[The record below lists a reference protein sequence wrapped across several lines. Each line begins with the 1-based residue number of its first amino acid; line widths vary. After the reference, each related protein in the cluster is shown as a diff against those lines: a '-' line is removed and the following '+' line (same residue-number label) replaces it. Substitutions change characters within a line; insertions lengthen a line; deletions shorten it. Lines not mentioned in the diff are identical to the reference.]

1 MRVSPPSDL
10 RPYLRTLDAETLAD
24 LLYAQAERDP
34 ELRHSLELRAATQ
47 SGDVT
52 EAHRLLDTAVTDGN
66 VEYAAKIG
74 AVLDTLQRLLDAGSR
89 ADLAPLAR
97 RTVDDVSEV
106 LEQSGDHAGDLGDR
120 LELAVELYARACAA
134 RPPDPEKLADWILE
148 VEFDGPGWPVLDL
161 ADFATALGEPG
172 LRRIKSTVDDV
183 LAASAAGHRR
193 DVAERLREQ
202 LAEVLGDVDELV
214 AILSAKPPRRDVS
227 LKIVRVLRAAGRH
240 SEAIA
245 HAARALT
252 QDKNPSAEPPPHG
265 VFGGPGGG
273 APGSGRSP
281 ARQWD
286 ETSRRRKEFDARPD
300 RETFAA
306 LREAAIADGK
316 WTTQRRAALARL
328 RELADDGAGPADELA
343 RVLLD
348 DGRPDEA
355 WRACVRFG
363 ASPELKLELAE
374 QRAAEHPAETIPVFR
389 EHVEELIER
398 KDPQAYREAARR
410 LKLLRTL
417 HKRSE
422 TPDEFAAYL
431 AALVETHRRKTRL
444 ITEIR
449 TARIAIPKPV
459 KTGASPRAGGSAAR
473 TPKSS

>member
-24 LLYAQAERDP
+24 LLHAQAERDP
-34 ELRHSLELRAATQ
+34 ELRHTLELRAATQ
-47 SGDVT
+47 SGDVS

-66 VEYAAKIG
+66 VEYTAKIG
-74 AVLDTLQRLLDAGSR
+74 AVLDTLQRMLDAGSR

-97 RTVDDVSEV
+97 RTVDDISEV

-120 LELAVELYARACAA
+120 LDRAVELYARACAA

-148 VEFDGPGWPVLDL
+148 VEFDGPGRPVIDL
-161 ADFATALGEPG
+161 AEFATALGEPG
-172 LRRIKSTVDDV
+172 LTRIKSTVDDV
-183 LAASAAGHRR
+183 LAASGPGHRR

-252 QDKNPSAEPPPHG
+252 HDKQHDKQPPPEQPEDETARRRNDFEAEP
-265 VFGGPGGG
+265 
-273 APGSGRSP
+273 S
-281 ARQWD
+281 
-286 ETSRRRKEFDARPD
+286 
-300 RETFAA
+300 RETYAA
-306 LREAAIADGK
+306 LREAAQAAGK
-316 WTTQRRAALARL
+316 WTVQRRDALACL
-328 RELADDGAGPADELA
+328 RERAAEGVEQADELVG
-343 RVLLD
+343 VLLD

-363 ASPELKLELAE
+363 AAPELRLELAE

-398 KDPQAYREAARR
+398 KDPRAYQEAARR

-417 HKRSE
+417 HKRAE
-422 TPDEFAAYL
+422 TSDEFTAYL

-449 TARIAIPKPV
+449 TARIAIPKAV
-459 KTGASPRAGGSAAR
+459 TSPR
-473 TPKSS
+473 TPR

>member
-1 MRVSPPSDL
+1 MDV
-10 RPYLRTLDAETLAD
+10 ETLAD
-24 LLYAQAERDP
+24 LLHAQAERDP

-66 VEYAAKIG
+66 VEYTAKIG
-74 AVLDTLQRLLDAGSR
+74 AVLDTLQRMLDAGSR

-97 RTVDDVSEV
+97 RTVDDISEV
-106 LEQSGDHAGDLGDR
+106 LEQSGDHAGDLADR
-120 LELAVELYARACAA
+120 LDRAVELYARACTA

-148 VEFDGPGWPVLDL
+148 VEFDGPGRPVIDL
-161 ADFATALGEPG
+161 AEFATALGEPG
-172 LRRIKSTVDDV
+172 LKRIKSTVDDV
-183 LAASAAGHRR
+183 LAANGPGHRR

-214 AILSAKPPRRDVS
+214 AILSAKPPRVDVS

-252 QDKNPSAEPPPHG
+252 HDKQPPSPEPE
-265 VFGGPGGG
+265 
-273 APGSGRSP
+273 S
-281 ARQWD
+281 
-286 ETSRRRKEFDARPD
+286 ETARRRKEFDARPD
-300 RETFAA
+300 RETYAA
-306 LREAAIADGK
+306 LREAAQAAGK
-316 WTTQRRAALARL
+316 WTVQRRDALACL
-328 RELADDGAGPADELA
+328 RERAAEGVEQADELA

-363 ASPELKLELAE
+363 ASTELRLELAE

-389 EHVEELIER
+389 EHVDELIER
-398 KDPQAYREAARR
+398 KDPQAYQEAARR

-417 HKRSE
+417 HKRAE
-422 TPDEFAAYL
+422 TADEFTAYL
-431 AALVETHRRKTRL
+431 AALVENHRRKTRL

-449 TARIAIPKPV
+449 AARIAMPKAV
-459 KTGASPRAGGSAAR
+459 TSPR
-473 TPKSS
+473 TPR

>member
-1 MRVSPPSDL
+1 MG
-10 RPYLRTLDAETLAD
+10 AETLAD
-24 LLYAQAERDP
+24 LLHAQAERDP
-34 ELRHSLELRAATQ
+34 ELRHTLELRAATQ
-47 SGDVT
+47 SGDVS

-66 VEYAAKIG
+66 GEYTAKIG
-74 AVLDTLQRLLDAGSR
+74 AVLDTLQRMLDAGSR

-106 LEQSGDHAGDLGDR
+106 LEQSGDHTGDLGERLDR
-120 LELAVELYARACAA
+120 AVELYARACAA

-148 VEFDGPGWPVLDL
+148 VEFDGPGRPAIDL

-183 LAASAAGHRR
+183 LAASGPGHRR
-193 DVAERLREQ
+193 EVAEGLREQ

-214 AILSAKPPRRDVS
+214 AILSAKPPRREIS

-252 QDKNPSAEPPPHG
+252 QDKNPKPPP
-265 VFGGPGGG
+265 P
-273 APGSGRSP
+273 PQQSP
-281 ARQWD
+281 PDD
-286 ETSRRRKEFDARPD
+286 ETSRRRQAFDAEPG
-300 RETFAA
+300 RETYTA
-306 LREAAIADGK
+306 LREAATADGK
-316 WTTQRRAALARL
+316 WPAQRRAALVRL
-328 RELADDGAGPADELA
+328 RERAAEGGADELA

-363 ASPELKLELAE
+363 ASPELKRELAE

-389 EHVEELIER
+389 EHVEELIEH
-398 KDPQAYREAARR
+398 KDPAAYQEAARR

-417 HKRSE
+417 HKRAE
-422 TPDEFAAYL
+422 TPDEFTAYL
-431 AALVETHRRKTRL
+431 ASLVETHRRKTRL

-449 TARIAIPKPV
+449 TARIALPKAV
-459 KTGASPRAGGSAAR
+459 TNSR
-473 TPKSS
+473 TPR

>member
-1 MRVSPPSDL
+1 MSPHSDL

-24 LLYAQAERDP
+24 LLHAQAERDP

-47 SGDVT
+47 SGDVS

-66 VEYAAKIG
+66 VEYTAKIG
-74 AVLDTLQRLLDAGSR
+74 AVLDTLQRMLDAGSR

-97 RTVDDVSEV
+97 RTVDDISEV
-106 LEQSGDHAGDLGDR
+106 LEQSGDHAGDLADR
-120 LELAVELYARACAA
+120 LDRAVELYARACAA

-148 VEFDGPGWPVLDL
+148 VEFDGPGRPVIDL
-161 ADFATALGEPG
+161 AEFATALGEPG
-172 LRRIKSTVDDV
+172 LKRIKSTVDDV
-183 LAASAAGHRR
+183 LAANGPGHRR

-214 AILSAKPPRRDVS
+214 AILSAKPPRVDVS

-252 QDKNPSAEPPPHG
+252 HDKQPPALSP
-265 VFGGPGGG
+265 GPE
-273 APGSGRSP
+273 S
-281 ARQWD
+281 
-286 ETSRRRKEFDARPD
+286 ETSRRRKEFDANPG
-300 RETFAA
+300 RETFAV
-306 LREAAIADGK
+306 LREAATKDGK
-316 WTTQRRAALARL
+316 WTVQRREALARL
-328 RELADDGAGPADELA
+328 RERAAEGVEQADELV

-363 ASPELKLELAE
+363 ASAELKLELAE

-389 EHVEELIER
+389 EHVDELIER
-398 KDPQAYREAARR
+398 KDPQAYQEAARR

-417 HKRSE
+417 HKRAE
-422 TPDEFAAYL
+422 TPDEFTAYL
-431 AALVETHRRKTRL
+431 AALVENHRRKTRL

-449 TARIAIPKPV
+449 TARIAMPKAV
-459 KTGASPRAGGSAAR
+459 TSPR
-473 TPKSS
+473 TPR

>member
-1 MRVSPPSDL
+1 MSPPSDL

-24 LLYAQAERDP
+24 LLHAQAERDP

-47 SGDVT
+47 SGDVS

-66 VEYAAKIG
+66 GEYTAKVG
-74 AVLDTLQRLLDAGSR
+74 AVLDTLQRMLDAGSR

-97 RTVDDVSEV
+97 RTVDDISEV
-106 LEQSGDHAGDLGDR
+106 FEQAGDHDGDLGDR
-120 LELAVELYARACAA
+120 LDRAVELYARACAA

-148 VEFDGPGWPVLDL
+148 VEFDGPGRPSIDL

-183 LAASAAGHRR
+183 LTASGPGHRR

-214 AILSAKPPRRDVS
+214 AILSAKPPRRDIS

-252 QDKNPSAEPPPHG
+252 THDKNPLPPEPE
-265 VFGGPGGG
+265 
-273 APGSGRSP
+273 
-281 ARQWD
+281 D
-286 ETSRRRKEFDARPD
+286 ETSRRRKDFDAKPD

-306 LREAAIADGK
+306 LREAATADGK

-328 RELADDGAGPADELA
+328 RELAAEGIGQADELA

-398 KDPQAYREAARR
+398 KDPQAYQEAARR

-422 TPDEFAAYL
+422 SPDEFTAYL
-431 AALVETHRRKTRL
+431 GALVETHRRKTRL

-449 TARIAIPKPV
+449 TARIAMPKAV
-459 KTGASPRAGGSAAR
+459 TSPRPPR
-473 TPKSS
+473 

>member
-1 MRVSPPSDL
+1 MSPHSDL

-24 LLYAQAERDP
+24 LLHAQAERDP

-47 SGDVT
+47 SGDVS

-66 VEYAAKIG
+66 GEYTAKVG
-74 AVLDTLQRLLDAGSR
+74 AVLDTLQRMLDAGSP

-97 RTVDDVSEV
+97 RTVDDISEV
-106 LEQSGDHAGDLGDR
+106 LERSGDHAGDLGDR
-120 LELAVELYARACAA
+120 LDRAVELYARACAA

-148 VEFDGPGWPVLDL
+148 VEFDGPGRPAIDL

-183 LAASAAGHRR
+183 LAASGPGHRR
-193 DVAERLREQ
+193 DVAEGLREQ

-252 QDKNPSAEPPPHG
+252 QDKKPREPEPEPE
-265 VFGGPGGG
+265 
-273 APGSGRSP
+273 
-281 ARQWD
+281 D
-286 ETSRRRKEFDARPD
+286 ETSRRRQEFDAEPG
-300 RETFAA
+300 RETYAA
-306 LREAAIADGK
+306 LREAATADGK
-316 WTTQRRAALARL
+316 WPAQRRAALACL
-328 RELADDGAGPADELA
+328 RERAAEGGADELV

-363 ASPELKLELAE
+363 ATPELKLELAE

-389 EHVEELIER
+389 EHVDELIER
-398 KDPQAYREAARR
+398 KDPQAYQEAARR
-410 LKLLRTL
+410 LKLLRGL
-417 HKRSE
+417 HKRAE
-422 TPDEFAAYL
+422 TQDEFTAYL
-431 AALVETHRRKTRL
+431 ATLVETHRRKTRL

-459 KTGASPRAGGSAAR
+459 TPSRAPR
-473 TPKSS
+473 

>member
-1 MRVSPPSDL
+1 MSPHPDL

-24 LLYAQAERDP
+24 LLHAQAERDP

-47 SGDVT
+47 SGDVS

-66 VEYAAKIG
+66 AEYTAKIG
-74 AVLDTLQRLLDAGSR
+74 AVLDTLQRMLDAGSR

-97 RTVDDVSEV
+97 RTVDDISEV
-106 LEQSGDHAGDLGDR
+106 LEQTGDYTGDLADR
-120 LELAVELYARACAA
+120 LDRAVELYARACAA

-148 VEFDGPGWPVLDL
+148 VEFDGPGRPVIDL
-161 ADFATALGEPG
+161 AEFAAALGEPG
-172 LRRIKSTVDDV
+172 LKRIKSTVDDV
-183 LAASAAGHRR
+183 LAANSPGHRR

-214 AILSAKPPRRDVS
+214 AILSAKPPRVDVS

-252 QDKNPSAEPPPHG
+252 HDKQPLPEPE
-265 VFGGPGGG
+265 
-273 APGSGRSP
+273 S
-281 ARQWD
+281 
-286 ETSRRRKEFDARPD
+286 ETSRRRKEFDAQPS

-306 LREAAIADGK
+306 LRAAATAEGK
-316 WTTQRRAALARL
+316 WTAQRREALTCL
-328 RELADDGAGPADELA
+328 RERAAEGIEQADELV

-363 ASPELKLELAE
+363 ASAELKLELAE
-374 QRAAEHPAETIPVFR
+374 QRAAEHPAEAIPVLR
-389 EHVEELIER
+389 EHVDELIER
-398 KDPQAYREAARR
+398 KDPQAYQEAARR
-410 LKLLRTL
+410 LKVLRTL
-417 HKRSE
+417 HKRAE
-422 TPDEFAAYL
+422 TPDEFTAYL
-431 AALVETHRRKTRL
+431 AALVENHRRKTRL

-449 TARIAIPKPV
+449 AARIALPKAAT
-459 KTGASPRAGGSAAR
+459 TGASPRAGGSATR
-473 TPKSS
+473 TPERPVTSPRTPR

>member
-1 MRVSPPSDL
+1 MSPHSDL
-10 RPYLRTLDAETLAD
+10 RPFLRTLDAETLAD
-24 LLYAQAERDP
+24 LVHAQAERDP

-47 SGDVT
+47 SGDVS

-66 VEYAAKIG
+66 GEYTAKVG
-74 AVLDTLQRLLDAGSR
+74 AVLDTLQRMLDAGSR

-97 RTVDDVSEV
+97 RTVDDISEV
-106 LEQSGDHAGDLGDR
+106 LELSGDHAGDLGDR
-120 LELAVELYARACAA
+120 LDRAVELYARACAA

-148 VEFDGPGWPVLDL
+148 VEFDGPGRPSIDL

-183 LAASAAGHRR
+183 LTASGPGHRR

-252 QDKNPSAEPPPHG
+252 HDKNPKPPEPE
-265 VFGGPGGG
+265 
-273 APGSGRSP
+273 
-281 ARQWD
+281 D
-286 ETSRRRKEFDARPD
+286 ETSRRRKDFDAHPD

-306 LREAAIADGK
+306 LREAATADGK

-328 RELADDGAGPADELA
+328 RELAAEDAGHADELA

-389 EHVEELIER
+389 EHVDELIER

-417 HKRSE
+417 HKRAG
-422 TPDEFAAYL
+422 TPDEFTAYL
-431 AALVETHRRKTRL
+431 GALVETHRRKTRL
-444 ITEIR
+444 VTEIR
-449 TARIAIPKPV
+449 AARIALPKAV
-459 KTGASPRAGGSAAR
+459 TSPRAPR
-473 TPKSS
+473 

>member
-1 MRVSPPSDL
+1 MRVSPHSDL

-24 LLYAQAERDP
+24 LLHDQAERDP

-47 SGDVT
+47 SGDVS
-52 EAHRLLDTAVTDGN
+52 EAHRLLDTAVPDGN
-66 VEYAAKIG
+66 GEYTAKVG
-74 AVLDTLQRLLDAGSR
+74 AVLDTLQRMLDAGSR

-97 RTVDDVSEV
+97 RTVDDISEV
-106 LEQSGDHAGDLGDR
+106 LEQSGDHTGDLGDR
-120 LELAVELYARACAA
+120 LDRAVELYARACAA

-148 VEFDGPGWPVLDL
+148 VEFDGPGRPAIDL

-183 LAASAAGHRR
+183 LAAGAPGHRR
-193 DVAERLREQ
+193 DVAEGLREQ

-252 QDKNPSAEPPPHG
+252 QDKKPPEPD
-265 VFGGPGGG
+265 
-273 APGSGRSP
+273 
-281 ARQWD
+281 D
-286 ETSRRRKEFDARPD
+286 ETSRRRQEFDAKPG
-300 RETFAA
+300 RETYAA
-306 LREAAIADGK
+306 LREAATADGK
-316 WTTQRRAALARL
+316 WTAQRRAALARL
-328 RELADDGAGPADELA
+328 RELAAEGLEQADELA

-363 ASPELKLELAE
+363 ATPELKLELAE

-389 EHVEELIER
+389 EHVDELIER
-398 KDPQAYREAARR
+398 KDPQAYQEAARR
-410 LKLLRTL
+410 LKLLRGL
-417 HKRSE
+417 HKRAE
-422 TPDEFAAYL
+422 TPDEFTAYL
-431 AALVETHRRKTRL
+431 ATLVETHRRKTRL

-449 TARIAIPKPV
+449 TARIALPKAV
-459 KTGASPRAGGSAAR
+459 TSPRAPR
-473 TPKSS
+473 

>member
-1 MRVSPPSDL
+1 MSPLSDL
-10 RPYLRTLDAETLAD
+10 RPYLRSLDAETLAD

-47 SGDVT
+47 SGDVS

-66 VEYAAKIG
+66 VEYTAKIG
-74 AVLDTLQRLLDAGSR
+74 AVLDTLQRMLDAGSR

-97 RTVDDVSEV
+97 RTVDDIGEV
-106 LEQSGDHAGDLGDR
+106 LEQSGDHTGDLAERLDR
-120 LELAVELYARACAA
+120 AVELYARACAA

-148 VEFDGPGWPVLDL
+148 VEFDGPGRPVIDL
-161 ADFATALGEPG
+161 AEFAAALGEPG
-172 LRRIKSTVDDV
+172 LKRIKSTVDDV
-183 LAASAAGHRR
+183 LAASGPGHRR

-214 AILSAKPPRRDVS
+214 AILSAKPPRVDVS

-252 QDKNPSAEPPPHG
+252 HDKQPPAE
-265 VFGGPGGG
+265 
-273 APGSGRSP
+273 
-281 ARQWD
+281 D
-286 ETSRRRKEFDARPD
+286 ETSRRRKDFDANPG
-300 RETFAA
+300 RETYAA
-306 LREAAIADGK
+306 LRGAATADGK
-316 WTTQRRAALARL
+316 WTVQRREALARL
-328 RELADDGAGPADELA
+328 RERAAEGTEQADELV

-355 WRACVRFG
+355 WRAGVRFG
-363 ASPELKLELAE
+363 ASAELRLELAE

-389 EHVEELIER
+389 EHVDELIER
-398 KDPQAYREAARR
+398 KDPQAYQEAARR

-417 HKRSE
+417 HKRAG
-422 TPDEFAAYL
+422 TPDEFTAHL
-431 AALVETHRRKTRL
+431 AALVENHRRKTRL

-449 TARIAIPKPV
+449 AARIAMPKAV
-459 KTGASPRAGGSAAR
+459 TSPRSPR
-473 TPKSS
+473 

>member
-1 MRVSPPSDL
+1 MSPHSDL

-24 LLYAQAERDP
+24 LLHAQAERDP

-47 SGDVT
+47 SGDVS

-66 VEYAAKIG
+66 VEYTAKIG
-74 AVLDTLQRLLDAGSR
+74 AVLDTLQRMLDAGSR

-97 RTVDDVSEV
+97 RTVDDISEV
-106 LEQSGDHAGDLGDR
+106 LEQSGDHPGDLADR
-120 LELAVELYARACAA
+120 LDRAVELYARACAA
-134 RPPDPEKLADWILE
+134 RPPDPEKLAGWILE
-148 VEFDGPGWPVLDL
+148 VEFDGPGRPVIDL
-161 ADFATALGEPG
+161 AEFATALGEPG
-172 LRRIKSTVDDV
+172 LKRIKSTVDDV
-183 LAASAAGHRR
+183 LAANGPGHRR

-214 AILSAKPPRRDVS
+214 AILSAKPPRVDVS

-252 QDKNPSAEPPPHG
+252 HDKNPPAPEPE
-265 VFGGPGGG
+265 
-273 APGSGRSP
+273 S
-281 ARQWD
+281 
-286 ETSRRRKEFDARPD
+286 ETARRRKEFDAKPD

-306 LREAAIADGK
+306 LREAATADGK
-316 WTTQRRAALARL
+316 WTVQRRDALACL
-328 RELADDGAGPADELA
+328 RERAAEGVEQADELV

-363 ASPELKLELAE
+363 ASAELKLELAE

-389 EHVEELIER
+389 EHVDELIER
-398 KDPQAYREAARR
+398 KDPQAYQDAARR

-417 HKRSE
+417 HKRAETSE
-422 TPDEFAAYL
+422 EFTAYL
-431 AALVETHRRKTRL
+431 AALVENHRRKTRL

-449 TARIAIPKPV
+449 AARIAMPKAV
-459 KTGASPRAGGSAAR
+459 TSPRAPR
-473 TPKSS
+473 

>member
-1 MRVSPPSDL
+1 MRVSPHSDL

-24 LLYAQAERDP
+24 LLHAQAERDP

-47 SGDVT
+47 SGDVS

-66 VEYAAKIG
+66 VEYTAKIG
-74 AVLDTLQRLLDAGSR
+74 AVLDTLQRMLDAGSR

-97 RTVDDVSEV
+97 RTVDDISEV
-106 LEQSGDHAGDLGDR
+106 LEQTGDHAGDLADR
-120 LELAVELYARACAA
+120 LDRAVELYARACAA

-148 VEFDGPGWPVLDL
+148 VEFDGPGRPVIDL
-161 ADFATALGEPG
+161 AEFATALGEPG
-172 LRRIKSTVDDV
+172 LKRIKSTVDDV
-183 LAASAAGHRR
+183 LAANGPGHRR

-214 AILSAKPPRRDVS
+214 AILSAKPPRVDVS

-252 QDKNPSAEPPPHG
+252 HDKQPPEPED
-265 VFGGPGGG
+265 
-273 APGSGRSP
+273 A
-281 ARQWD
+281 
-286 ETSRRRKEFDARPD
+286 TSRRRKEFDAKPG
-300 RETFAA
+300 RETYAA
-306 LREAAIADGK
+306 LREAATEGGK
-316 WTTQRRAALARL
+316 WTVRRREALARL
-328 RELADDGAGPADELA
+328 RERAAEGVEQADELV

-348 DGRPDEA
+348 DGRPDDA

-363 ASPELKLELAE
+363 ASAELKLELAE

-389 EHVEELIER
+389 DHVDELIER
-398 KDPQAYREAARR
+398 KDPQAYQEAARR

-417 HKRSE
+417 HKRAE
-422 TPDEFAAYL
+422 TADEFTAYL
-431 AALVETHRRKTRL
+431 GTLVENHRRKTRL

-449 TARIAIPKPV
+449 AARIAMPKAV
-459 KTGASPRAGGSAAR
+459 TSPR
-473 TPKSS
+473 TPR

>member
-1 MRVSPPSDL
+1 VSRPSDL
-10 RPYLRTLDAETLAD
+10 RPYLRTLGVETLAD
-24 LLYAQAERDP
+24 LLHAQAERDP
-34 ELRHSLELRAATQ
+34 ELRHTLELRAATQ
-47 SGDVT
+47 SGDVS

-66 VEYAAKIG
+66 VEYTAKIG
-74 AVLDTLQRLLDAGSR
+74 AVLDTLQRMLDAGSR

-97 RTVDDVSEV
+97 RTVDDISEV

-120 LELAVELYARACAA
+120 LERAVELYARACTA
-134 RPPDPEKLADWILE
+134 RPPDPEKLADWIVE

-161 ADFATALGEPG
+161 AEFATALGEPG

-183 LAASAAGHRR
+183 LAATGPGHGHRR

-214 AILSAKPPRRDVS
+214 AILSAKPPRVDVS

-252 QDKNPSAEPPPHG
+252 HDKKPPEPD
-265 VFGGPGGG
+265 
-273 APGSGRSP
+273 
-281 ARQWD
+281 D
-286 ETSRRRKEFDARPD
+286 ETARRRKEFDAEPG
-300 RETFAA
+300 REAYAA
-306 LREAAIADGK
+306 LREAATAAGK

-328 RELADDGAGPADELA
+328 RELAADSAEQADELA
-343 RVLLD
+343 RVLLE

-363 ASPELKLELAE
+363 ASPELKLELAA
-374 QRAAEHPAETIPVFR
+374 QRAADHPAETVPVFR

-398 KDPQAYREAARR
+398 KDPQAYAEAARR

-417 HKRSE
+417 HKRAG
-422 TPDEFAAYL
+422 TPDEFTAYL
-431 AALVETHRRKTRL
+431 ATLVETHRRKTRL

-449 TARIAIPKPV
+449 AARIALPKAV
-459 KTGASPRAGGSAAR
+459 TSPRAPR
-473 TPKSS
+473 

>member
-1 MRVSPPSDL
+1 MSPHSDL
-10 RPYLRTLDAETLAD
+10 RPYLRTLGAETLAD
-24 LLYAQAERDP
+24 LLHAQAERDP

-47 SGDVT
+47 SGDVS

-66 VEYAAKIG
+66 VEYTAKIG
-74 AVLDTLQRLLDAGSR
+74 AVLDTLQRMLDAGSR

-97 RTVDDVSEV
+97 RTVDDISEV

-120 LELAVELYARACAA
+120 LDRAVELYARACAA

-148 VEFDGPGWPVLDL
+148 VEFDGPGRPVIDL
-161 ADFATALGEPG
+161 AEFATALGEPG
-172 LRRIKSTVDDV
+172 LKRIKSTVDDV
-183 LAASAAGHRR
+183 LAASGPGHRR

-214 AILSAKPPRRDVS
+214 AILSAKPPRVDVS

-252 QDKNPSAEPPPHG
+252 HDKQPLPPEQPE
-265 VFGGPGGG
+265 
-273 APGSGRSP
+273 
-281 ARQWD
+281 D
-286 ETSRRRKEFDARPD
+286 ETSRRRKDFDAKPG
-300 RETFAA
+300 RETYAA
-306 LREAAIADGK
+306 LREAAQAAGK
-316 WTTQRRAALARL
+316 WTVQRRDALACL
-328 RELADDGAGPADELA
+328 RERAAEGVEQADELV

-363 ASPELKLELAE
+363 AAPELKLELAE

-398 KDPQAYREAARR
+398 KDPQAYQEAARR

-417 HKRSE
+417 HKRAE
-422 TPDEFAAYL
+422 TPDEFTAYL

-449 TARIAIPKPV
+449 TARIAMPKAV
-459 KTGASPRAGGSAAR
+459 TSPR
-473 TPKSS
+473 TPR

>member
-1 MRVSPPSDL
+1 MSPPSDL

-24 LLYAQAERDP
+24 LLHAQAERDP

-47 SGDVT
+47 SGDVS
-52 EAHRLLDTAVTDGN
+52 EAHRLLDTAITDGN
-66 VEYAAKIG
+66 GEYTAKVG
-74 AVLDTLQRLLDAGSR
+74 AVLDTLQRMLDLGSR

-97 RTVDDVSEV
+97 RTVDDISEV
-106 LEQSGDHAGDLGDR
+106 LEQSGDHTGDLGDR
-120 LELAVELYARACAA
+120 LDRAVELYARACAA

-148 VEFDGPGWPVLDL
+148 VEFDGPGRPSIDL

-183 LAASAAGHRR
+183 LTAGGPGHRR

-252 QDKNPSAEPPPHG
+252 HDKNPKLPEPE
-265 VFGGPGGG
+265 
-273 APGSGRSP
+273 
-281 ARQWD
+281 D
-286 ETSRRRKEFDARPD
+286 ETSRRRKDFDAEPD

-306 LREAAIADGK
+306 LREAATADGK

-328 RELADDGAGPADELA
+328 RELAAEGTRHADELA

-398 KDPQAYREAARR
+398 KDPQAYQEAARR

-417 HKRSE
+417 HKRAG
-422 TPDEFAAYL
+422 TPDEFTAYL
-431 AALVETHRRKTRL
+431 AVLVETHRRKTRL

-449 TARIAIPKPV
+449 TARIALPKAV
-459 KTGASPRAGGSAAR
+459 SSPRAPR
-473 TPKSS
+473 

>member
-1 MRVSPPSDL
+1 MRVSPHSDL

-24 LLYAQAERDP
+24 LLHAQAERDP

-47 SGDVT
+47 SGDVS

-66 VEYAAKIG
+66 VEYTAKIG
-74 AVLDTLQRLLDAGSR
+74 AVLDTLQRMLDAGSR

-97 RTVDDVSEV
+97 RTVDDISEV

-120 LELAVELYARACAA
+120 LDRAVELYARACAA

-148 VEFDGPGWPVLDL
+148 VEFDGPGRPVIDL
-161 ADFATALGEPG
+161 AEFATALGEPG
-172 LRRIKSTVDDV
+172 LKRIKSTVDDV
-183 LAASAAGHRR
+183 LAATGPGHRR

-214 AILSAKPPRRDVS
+214 AILSAKPPRVDVS

-252 QDKNPSAEPPPHG
+252 HDKHPSAPEPE
-265 VFGGPGGG
+265 
-273 APGSGRSP
+273 S
-281 ARQWD
+281 D
-286 ETSRRRKEFDARPD
+286 TSRRRKEFDARPD

-306 LREAAIADGK
+306 LREAATKDGK
-316 WTTQRRAALARL
+316 WTVQRREALARL
-328 RELADDGAGPADELA
+328 RERAAEGAEQADELV

-355 WRACVRFG
+355 WRAGVRFG
-363 ASPELKLELAE
+363 ASAELKLELAE

-389 EHVEELIER
+389 EHVDELIER
-398 KDPQAYREAARR
+398 KDPQAYQEAARR

-417 HKRSE
+417 HKRAE
-422 TPDEFAAYL
+422 TPDEFTAYL
-431 AALVETHRRKTRL
+431 AALVENHRRKTRL

-449 TARIAIPKPV
+449 TARIAMPKPV
-459 KTGASPRAGGSAAR
+459 TSPR
-473 TPKSS
+473 TPR

>member
-1 MRVSPPSDL
+1 MSRPSDL

-24 LLYAQAERDP
+24 LLHAQAERDP

-47 SGDVT
+47 SGDVS

-66 VEYAAKIG
+66 VEYTAKVG
-74 AVLDTLQRLLDAGSR
+74 AVLDTLQRMLDAGSR
-89 ADLAPLAR
+89 ADLGPLAR
-97 RTVDDVSEV
+97 RTVDDISEV
-106 LEQSGDHAGDLGDR
+106 LEQTGDHTGDLAERLDR
-120 LELAVELYARACAA
+120 AVELYARACTA

-148 VEFDGPGWPVLDL
+148 VEFDGPGRPVIDL
-161 ADFATALGEPG
+161 AEFATALGEPG

-183 LAASAAGHRR
+183 LAASGPGHRR

-214 AILSAKPPRRDVS
+214 AILSAKPPRVDVS

-252 QDKNPSAEPPPHG
+252 HDKNGHAPPLEP
-265 VFGGPGGG
+265 
-273 APGSGRSP
+273 RED
-281 ARQWD
+281 D
-286 ETSRRRKEFDARPD
+286 ETARRRQEFDAKPG
-300 RETFAA
+300 RETYAA
-306 LREAAIADGK
+306 LREAATAGGK
-316 WTTQRRAALARL
+316 WTAQRRTALTRL
-328 RELADDGAGPADELA
+328 RELAAEGVEPADELV

-363 ASPELKLELAE
+363 ASGELKLELAD
-374 QRAAEHPAETIPVFR
+374 QRAADHPAETIPVFR
-389 EHVEELIER
+389 EQVEELIER
-398 KDPQAYREAARR
+398 KDPAAYQEVARR

-417 HKRSE
+417 HKRAG
-422 TPDEFAAYL
+422 TPDEFTAYL

-449 TARIAIPKPV
+449 TARIALPKPV
-459 KTGASPRAGGSAAR
+459 TSPR
-473 TPKSS
+473 TPR